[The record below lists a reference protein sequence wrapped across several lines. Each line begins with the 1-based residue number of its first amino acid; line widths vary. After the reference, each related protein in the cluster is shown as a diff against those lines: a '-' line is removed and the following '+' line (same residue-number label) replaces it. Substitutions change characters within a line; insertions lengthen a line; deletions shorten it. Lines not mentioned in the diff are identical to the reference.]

1 MAKNYKDIYNRT
13 GDSNSLNQSFYV
25 KEELSKGVLAVP
37 TGDDFLYTLGGS
49 SVNSTQPLESSPHK
63 TGRHNTSVIQQKVET
78 SFTISQFFNID
89 TTLGAPAVA
98 EIDAPFRVL
107 MKSAFGNED
116 VSGGSPVYKVG
127 DPDIN
132 FSIFEVGDMWSKQCR
147 GAFVESANASFPGD
161 GQAQIEF
168 SGNAKDQILIGI
180 AKVAAADYNGG
191 NTITLEAG
199 EGSRMKPEGLVM
211 IIEADGFT
219 RSDDTLTGAPRT
231 ITDVTGDVVTLS
243 GAALADSDATGG
255 DLFLC
260 YYEPEAPV
268 GINSPVIGLVGSFTL
283 VGLSV
288 DCLRSATINL
298 TNNHELLDFCY
309 GEKGLAKGSFAPAGR
324 ADVEVSIEL
333 NLNHDLVEY
342 INGLDELEGDQIQ
355 LILGDQ
361 SGRHLQVD
369 IPKVVFPI
377 PEIPVPESG
386 SIPITFTA
394 LANQTGLDQ
403 ADEITY
409 SFL

>member
-1 MAKNYKDIYNRT
+1 MAKNYKEIYNRT

-25 KEELSKGVLAVP
+25 KEELNKGVLAVP

-63 TGRHNTSVIQQKVET
+63 TGRHNTSVIPSKIET
-78 SFTISQFFNID
+78 TFTISQFFNID
-89 TTLGAPAVA
+89 TALGAASVN

-107 MKSAFGNED
+107 MKSAFGVED
-116 VSGGSPVYKVG
+116 VTGGSPVYKVG

-180 AKVAAADYNGG
+180 AKVATGDYNGG
-191 NTITLEAG
+191 NTVTLETDDG
-199 EGSRMKPEGLVM
+199 KRMKPEGLVM
-211 IIEADGFT
+211 LIEADGTT
-219 RSDDTLTGAPRT
+219 RSDDTPSGSPRT
-231 ITDVTGDVVTLS
+231 ITDVTGDVITLS
-243 GAALADSDATGG
+243 GAALADADASGAE
-255 DLFLC
+255 LYLC
-260 YYEPEAPV
+260 YYEPESPV
-268 GINSPVIGLVGSFTL
+268 GINNPIVGLVGSFSL
-283 VGLSV
+283 VGLTV

-309 GEKGLAKGSFAPAGR
+309 GEKGLASGSFAPAGR

-333 NLNHDLVEY
+333 NLNHELVEY
-342 INGLDELEGDQIQ
+342 INGLDELAGDQIQ
-355 LILGDQ
+355 LILGDS

-369 IPKVVFPI
+369 IPKVIFPV